1 MTSDRSDVYLP
12 FRTTSVVLVAAVFV
26 SMLQVARGQ
35 GIAGAEG
42 SRAALLQFQPQT
54 AQQLLTAGQI
64 AW

>member
-42 SRAALLQFQPQT
+42 SRAALLQFRP
-54 AQQLLTAGQI
+54 AGCFRRHEVLRV
-64 AW
+64 A